1 MNRRAFIAGLGGAAA
16 WPLAAR
22 AQRIERAPRVGVLLG
37 SYTAADQAGQ
47 ARIGTFLRVL
57 RELGWE
63 DGRNL
68 RIDYRGAGA
77 TPSKIKRSQR
87 SWFSP
92 RRMPSSPRAIQ
103 WWRSFTGLQARSQ

>member
-1 MNRRAFIAGLGGAAA
+1 MRRRAFIATLGGAAA
-16 WPLAAR
+16 WPVVAR

-47 ARIGTFLRVL
+47 ARIGTFLRAL
-57 RELGWE
+57 RELG
-63 DGRNL
+63 GKTAATSAS
-68 RIDYRGAGA
+68 IIVGARA
-77 TPSKIKRSQR
+77 TPSKIKGSQR

-103 WWRSFTGLQARSQ
+103 